1 MAKKLTKKQ
10 LSAIHAKKN
19 KGGAKLGPYP
29 GGEHDTLK
37 SPTDCTTFT
46 NSTNSQNNSASM
58 ELSNTKKQ
66 SQNNKKNHGR
76 KTNTELTPDQ
86 KKIEQK
92 KIEQTAIRQKEIM
105 TMIQWSGCMAIPQHC
120 MIIKGV
126 NVAYDLYKT
135 ENMSHFRNIV
145 KVATRNI
152 INQKLE
158 NPIDIYSDSIFKI
171 INNHG
176 FIDNIHKDIKLDEAV
191 FQDMI
196 KGTIQILINNTIDNV
211 M

>member
-1 MAKKLTKKQ
+1 MKKSNMSRRQQQAMFANMK
-10 LSAIHAKKN
+10 
-19 KGGAKLGPYP
+19 KGGDRLN
-29 GGEHDTLK
+29 GGTGDEHGTHKPWINNITLENMV
-37 SPTDCTTFT
+37 
-46 NSTNSQNNSASM
+46 NSINNDSS
-58 ELSNTKKQ
+58 LKPSNAKKQ
-66 SQNNKKNHGR
+66 SHKNEMNDRR

-92 KIEQTAIRQKEIM
+92 AIRQKEIM
-105 TMIQWSGCMAIPQHC
+105 TMIQWSGCMATPQYC

-196 KGTIQILINNTIDNV
+196 KGTIQNLINNTIDNV